1 MQVLVTGATGFLGRR
16 VIHALTREGATVLA
30 LARSAAARDAV
41 TALGATPVP
50 GDLDR
55 PGGLVLPPA
64 DAVIHAAALFRLAG
78 PRADFVRTNVAGTA
92 ALLAAARAAGVPR
105 FVNVGAA
112 AVVMDDGGA
121 PVRGAD
127 ETAPVNRGSRFAYLA
142 TKAGGEALVLAAN
155 APGFTTLSV
164 RPPGIWG
171 PGDAFSAALP
181 AMLRRKMFVFIGGGR
196 FGWSTA
202 HVDNVAEALCLALMR
217 GAGGQA
223 YFVNDREP
231 VTFRAFAGGI
241 AGAMG
246 LSVAGTPSLPYG
258 LASFAGGAMEAGARL
273 VGAKGDPPISRMM
286 VRMIGREFTTS
297 DARARADLG
306 YVGRVSRAEGL
317 AGYAGG
323 GKASGWT

>member
-121 PVRGAD
+121 PVRLWGRTLRALLFPRQLQRRLGGD
-127 ETAPVNRGSRFAYLA
+127 RDGGRAHGTSSHGS
-142 TKAGGEALVLAAN
+142 AL
-155 APGFTTLSV
+155 PV
-164 RPPGIWG
+164 RPSGSG
-171 PGDAFSAALP
+171 AGCRS
-181 AMLRRKMFVFIGGGR
+181 GGGAAR
-196 FGWSTA
+196 
-202 HVDNVAEALCLALMR
+202 
-217 GAGGQA
+217 
-223 YFVNDREP
+223 P
-231 VTFRAFAGGI
+231 V
-241 AGAMG
+241 
-246 LSVAGTPSLPYG
+246 
-258 LASFAGGAMEAGARL
+258 
-273 VGAKGDPPISRMM
+273 
-286 VRMIGREFTTS
+286 
-297 DARARADLG
+297 
-306 YVGRVSRAEGL
+306 
-317 AGYAGG
+317 
-323 GKASGWT
+323 